1 MALVQQQTYRPM
13 EQDREP
19 RDKIH
24 VPMDT
29 LYLTKE
35 AKIYNGEKAVSVIS
49 DSGETWQLCIK

>member
-1 MALVQQQTYRPM
+1 M

-35 AKIYNGEKAVSVIS
+35 AKMYNGEKTVSVIS
-49 DSGETWQLCIK
+49 DSGKTRQLRVK